1 LSFFVVRFRKVR
13 GKEKSPFKGGTG
25 ESGSIYKASDL
36 RVAFGKGTAM
46 GIKSEQKAERKA
58 LPFNIRNILVPVDF
72 SDNSSE
78 ALKYAAGLAG
88 QFGARVTL
96 MHVVE
101 PAPFMNDLR
110 NVPFTL
116 SDKQLELKADTD
128 LEALALLHVEPGV
141 PTRKVVKRG
150 KAYREIASAA
160 KQLKADLI
168 VISTHGYTGLKH
180 TIMGSTAERVVRHA
194 GCAVLVLRA
203 AK

>member
-1 LSFFVVRFRKVR
+1 
-13 GKEKSPFKGGTG
+13 
-25 ESGSIYKASDL
+25 
-36 RVAFGKGTAM
+36 M
-46 GIKSEQKAERKA
+46 GMKTEQKGERKA

-78 ALKYAAGLAG
+78 ALKYAARLAG

-96 MHVVE
+96 MHAVE

-116 SDKQLELKADTD
+116 SDKQLELRAETE
-128 LEALALLHVEPGV
+128 LEALAVLHVDPKID
-141 PTRKVVKRG
+141 TSRIVKRG
-150 KAYREIASAA
+150 KAYQEIVKAA
-160 KQLKADLI
+160 KQAKADLI

-203 AK
+203 SR